1 MQKKERKLRKEDTKL
16 NKKKKKIRTLLLF
29 PVYLPLN
36 RRNETI
42 HIFLYTHL
50 INNKR
55 TYAKKTKKR
64 EREREIEGGR
74 QRKKNRWIEE
84 KEKNELTAIFR
95 ISTNINHN

>member
-1 MQKKERKLRKEDTKL
+1 MQKKKKKERKLRKEDTKL
-16 NKKKKKIRTLLLF
+16 NKKKKIRTLLLF

-64 EREREIEGGR
+64 EREKERKGDRE
-74 QRKKNRWIEE
+74 RK
-84 KEKNELTAIFR
+84 TAG
-95 ISTNINHN
+95 